1 MVEEVWKPQL
11 RSDPIIALSSQLF
24 LPTLKLKLAVL
35 RVLGKMMVRL
45 LMRIRWNTLAW
56 SILGIVF
63 SGMALYLIFNPNRT
77 GVVPNYRFASA
88 HWWISESMYP
98 GGTHGFLYLPQF
110 AVFFT
115 PFSFIQPPVLSEILW
130 RAMGFALFGFALLR
144 LAQIVPLTSSDS
156 QSPSSQHSLG
166 FFLLVLLAVPASLAS
181 INNGQTNLPLSACLV
196 LTFLAIRDQ
205 KWVTASALLTV
216 CLVLKPLALAPWL
229 LAFAVFPFIRL
240 PLLAGLPALL
250 LVGFIH
256 PNPAYAWS
264 QWLEFGTK
272 LFHSYTPENLRVSD
286 IFGMLEKAGVP
297 NAFPVNSISR
307 VLGSFAALA
316 FVWIRFRRRG
326 LAEGSW
332 ALAVVTVLVLTIF
345 NPRAE
350 TNSYVLASPLLAYV
364 AVSCF
369 LRPSGTKL
377 PGWILS
383 VVCLGLMCD
392 GMSKTIYLATD
403 VWLKPLLVIFS
414 IPMLLPMPKTWDAPS
429 SPPTSKP
436 TKPINISQ

>member
-1 MVEEVWKPQL
+1 M
-11 RSDPIIALSSQLF
+11 R
-24 LPTLKLKLAVL
+24 KLKLAVL
-35 RVLGKMMVRL
+35 RVLGKLMAEL
-45 LMRIRWNTLAW
+45 LMRSRWNTLAW
-56 SILGIVF
+56 SILGVVF
-63 SGMALYLIFNPNRT
+63 AGMALYLILNPTRT
-77 GVVPNYRFASA
+77 GVVPNYRFAST

-110 AVFFT
+110 AVLFT
-115 PFSFIQPPVLSEILW
+115 PFNLIQPPVLGEILW
-130 RAMGFALFGFALLR
+130 RAMGFGLLAFALLR
-144 LAQIVPLTSSDS
+144 LAQIVSPATNDS
-156 QSPSSQHSLG
+156 QSPSSRRG
-166 FFLLVLLAVPASLAS
+166 IAFFLLVLLAVPASLAS
-181 INNGQTNLPLSACLV
+181 INNGQTNLSLSACLV

-205 KWVTASALLTV
+205 KWATASAILTL

-229 LAFAVFPFIRL
+229 IAFAVFPFMRI
-240 PLLAGLPALL
+240 PLLCGVPALL
-250 LVGFIH
+250 VIGMIH
-256 PNPAYAWS
+256 PNPSYAWS
-264 QWLEFGTK
+264 QWVEFGTK

-286 IFGMLEKAGVP
+286 IFGMLEKAWIP
-297 NAFPVNSISR
+297 NNLSVNSISR
-307 VLGSFAALA
+307 AFGSFAALA

-350 TNSYVLASPLLAYV
+350 TNSYVLVSPLLAYV
-364 AVSCF
+364 AGSYF
-369 LRPSGTKL
+369 FTPSETKL

-383 VVCLGLMCD
+383 AVCLGLMCD

-403 VWLKPLLVIFS
+403 VWLKPLLVILS
-414 IPMLLPMPKTWDAPS
+414 IPMILPMPKPWGAPT